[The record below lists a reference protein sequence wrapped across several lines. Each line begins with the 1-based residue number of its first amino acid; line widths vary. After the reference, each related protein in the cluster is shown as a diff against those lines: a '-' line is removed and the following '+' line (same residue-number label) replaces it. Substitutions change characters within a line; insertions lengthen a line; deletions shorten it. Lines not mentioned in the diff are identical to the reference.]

1 VTTLTTTD
9 PKARLLE
16 LGLVDPTHQP
26 TGRRRP
32 AARLDS
38 LAGKRAGLLDNHK
51 GNADRLLA
59 RIGELLRERYEV
71 GSVETVA
78 KFIYSRRAEPEILDR
93 LAAECDF
100 VVTAIGD

>member
-1 VTTLTTTD
+1 MTTLTTTD

-26 TGRRRP
+26 SGRRRP
-32 AARLDS
+32 ATRLDS

-59 RIGELLRERYEV
+59 RIGELLRERYGV
-71 GSVETVA
+71 AQVERVQ
-78 KFIYSRRAEPEILDR
+78 KYVYSRRAEPALLDR
-93 LAAECDF
+93 LAAEYDF
-100 VVTAIGD
+100 VVTAVGD